1 MSSATLAARVLVAE
15 LGAAGV
21 TDVVL
26 APGSRSAPLAF
37 AVAAADRRGD
47 LRLHVRIDERG
58 AAFLAL
64 GLAKASG
71 RPTAVITTSGTA
83 VANLH
88 PAVLEAHHAHVP
100 LVVLT
105 ADRPATMIDTG
116 ANQTTDQ
123 VGLFGVHVRSRARV
137 SAAQPEVAAWSA
149 VVHRLTA
156 AATGVRSGIPGPVHL
171 NVEFADPLTPQEVDV
186 PAPVSRV
193 VGARSIAEEPVV
205 LPNGPRT
212 VVVAG
217 DGTGGSGAAAREFA
231 AASRLPLLAEPS
243 SAARCGREA
252 IGTYRL
258 LLETPLAD
266 RVERVVVFG
275 HPTLS
280 RPVQR
285 LLGRPDVETWVVSE
299 YADWVDPQVS
309 ARAVVS
315 GVRLA
320 AVGEDWL
327 AQWRTADARVA
338 AALADLL
345 ETQWSGPALAASL
358 WRRLGAADVLVLGSS
373 NPIRDVDLA
382 PVGAEAPQC
391 FANRGL
397 AGIDGTVSTAVGVAL
412 ATGRPTHLLV
422 GDLTF
427 LHDGGALVIGP
438 DEPRPDLRIVVA
450 NDDGGSIFHALEQ
463 GAPEH
468 SDVFERIFAT
478 PHGTDL
484 AALAAAHHVP
494 YRRAADQDQLEAALA
509 DPVAGME
516 IIEVPLDRTDR
527 RALDLDIRALAG
539 N

>member
-1 MSSATLAARVLVAE
+1 MSSATLAARVLLAE

-37 AVAAADRRGD
+37 AAAAADRRGD
-47 LRLHVRIDERG
+47 LRLHVRIDERS

-71 RPTAVITTSGTA
+71 RPAAVITTSGTA

-100 LVVLT
+100 LVLLT

-123 VGLFGVHVRSRARV
+123 VGLFAGHVRARARL
-137 SAAQPEVAAWSA
+137 SAAQPAVAAWSA
-149 VVHRLTA
+149 AAHRLVA
-156 AATGVRSGIPGPVHL
+156 AATGVRSGAPGPVHL
-171 NVEFADPLTPQEVDV
+171 NVEFSDPLTPQQVDV
-186 PAPVSRV
+186 PSPAPRL
-193 VGARSIAEEPVV
+193 VGARPVADEPVV
-205 LPNGPRT
+205 LPSGPRT

-217 DGTGGSGAAAREFA
+217 DGTSASGAAAREFA
-231 AASRLPLLAEPS
+231 AVGRVPLFAEPS
-243 SAARCGREA
+243 SAARYGPEA
-252 IGTYRL
+252 IGSYRL
-258 LLETPLAD
+258 LLESPLAE

-285 LLGRPDVETWVVSE
+285 LLGDTDVETWVVSE
-299 YADWVDPQVS
+299 YADWIDPQVS
-309 ARAVVS
+309 ARMVVS

-320 AVGEDWL
+320 DQGEEWL
-327 AQWRTADARVA
+327 DAWRAADARVA
-338 AALADLL
+338 ADLTDLL
-345 ETQWSGPALAASL
+345 AGPLTGPGVAAAL
-358 WRRLGAADVLVLGSS
+358 WRRLGAEDVLVLGSS
-373 NPIRDVDLA
+373 NPVRDCDLA

-412 ATGRPTHLLV
+412 GTGRPTHLLL
-422 GDLTF
+422 GDLTL
-427 LHDGGALVIGP
+427 LHDAGGLVIGP
-438 DEPRPDLRIVVA
+438 TEPRPDLRIVVA
-450 NDDGGSIFHALEQ
+450 NDDGGSIFNTLEQ
-463 GAPEH
+463 GAPEY
-468 SDVFERIFAT
+468 DAVFERVFGT

-484 AALAAAHHVP
+484 AALAAAHRIP
-494 YRRAADQDQLEAALA
+494 YALVRHHDQLDTALA
-509 DPVAGME
+509 EPVAGLE
-516 IIEVPLDRTDR
+516 IIEARLDRSTR
-527 RALDLDIRALAG
+527 RELDCSIRSLARP
-539 N
+539 